1 MRDQITRDPSALRVT
16 IVGGGAAAVVAAV
29 RLLDEATPAHPV
41 AVTVIE
47 KDDGIGPG
55 LAYRTPHPRHTLNN
69 FAERLSAVDGD
80 PDHLLR
86 WCARRGAP
94 AEPQDFLSRRRYGDY
109 LAETLAEAPVPA
121 GSSLSLTRGRV
132 VDVVTTGAP
141 RVVTADGRSLE
152 TDVVVLA
159 LGNPPPRPRP
169 DLEEVLGDR
178 FVPDPW
184 TDTLAARARDAS
196 SVLLIGTGLT
206 MVDVVAQLHD
216 DHPDVVFT
224 AVSRSLL
231 VPRSHRRRTR
241 HPHDAFDPGVSAL
254 DDLVDAVRRRI
265 AEVEEI
271 GGDWRDV
278 IDAVRAY
285 GNTLWQGFDTVDQD
299 RFVAEVARRWD
310 VSRHRMSPEMAAYI
324 DGLLA
329 SGVLELAPAGTVDP
343 TTYDLVVNCSGP
355 APVQTPGWNPLVDRL
370 LARGVI
376 TPHRLGLGLDLDRHG
391 RPRGTDG
398 EPQPDVYVLGAA
410 RKGLEWE
417 VTAIPDLRA
426 QAVALSAHL
435 RARHQTPKTWPP
447 STTTKADTTT
457 MKNALTNREP
467 RATAVRAPR

>member
-1 MRDQITRDPSALRVT
+1 ML
-16 IVGGGAAAVVAAV
+16 
-29 RLLDEATPAHPV
+29 ATP
-41 AVTVIE
+41 
-47 KDDGIGPG
+47 
-55 LAYRTPHPRHTLNN
+55 
-69 FAERLSAVDGD
+69 
-80 PDHLLR
+80 
-86 WCARRGAP
+86 
-94 AEPQDFLSRRRYGDY
+94 Q
-109 LAETLAEAPVPA
+109 
-121 GSSLSLTRGRV
+121 
-132 VDVVTTGAP
+132 P
-141 RVVTADGRSLE
+141 RVVTADGRRLE

-169 DLEEVLGDR
+169 DLEHLGDR
-178 FVPDPW
+178 FVADPW
-184 TDTLAARARDAS
+184 TDALAARARDAS

-216 DHPDVVFT
+216 DHPGLVFT

-241 HPHDAFDPGVSAL
+241 HPHDAFDPGVSSL
-254 DDLVDAVRRRI
+254 DDLVDAVLRRI

-285 GNTLWQGFDTVDQD
+285 GNTLWQGFDADDQG

-310 VSRHRMSPEMAAYI
+310 VSRHRMSPEMASYI

-355 APVQTPGWNPLVDRL
+355 APVQTPRWNPLVDRL
-370 LARGVI
+370 LARGVL

-391 RPRGTDG
+391 RPRGADG
-398 EPQPDVYVLGAA
+398 EPHPDVYVLGAA

-426 QAVALSAHL
+426 QAVALTDHL
-435 RARHQTPKTWPP
+435 AARHHTP
-447 STTTKADTTT
+447 STSPPRRTTKAETTT
-457 MKNALTNREP
+457 RKKTRTKREP
-467 RATAVRAPR
+467 RATADPRPDVAAGDVGESHRQRELPQHRALRDEDDERREVGRPVGEPGLGRGLEEVVAEQPDEREDEERPGARDRSRRRRTRWPARSPARPRRAVPAAEPQLRQAPRHSA